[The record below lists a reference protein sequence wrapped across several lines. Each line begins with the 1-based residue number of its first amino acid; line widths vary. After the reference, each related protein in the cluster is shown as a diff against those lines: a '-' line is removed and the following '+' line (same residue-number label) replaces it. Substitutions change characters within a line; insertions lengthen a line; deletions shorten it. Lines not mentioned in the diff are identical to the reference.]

1 MGAIQFI
8 ENLDRTALTI
18 SGSEFERNVEMAV
31 SAIAERHREEVPLSE
46 RHLDIKTPAS
56 SEVEMVAHTLT
67 QTAESA
73 EKGLDSGIAMTGL
86 LRTMQKPLTS
96 MGRIFSE
103 EKPTSQ
109 HSLKGTRPEDTPR
122 LDSSPSTGLSPVVF
136 QPPRNSSDGRRT
148 PDDIRDTPN
157 NTTTQAA
164 KSIGNDIRLGQTS
177 SEVVQVQ
184 RLRRDEHNDVVE
196 LVSPNVN
203 LIHAHTF
210 RSSTL
215 VNMFPGLDKELIED
229 VVRIKQGRLE
239 RPFSYCVS

>member
-8 ENLDRTALTI
+8 ENLDRTTLTI
-18 SGSEFERNVEMAV
+18 SDSEFESNVEMAV

-46 RHLDIKTPAS
+46 RPLGTKKPAS
-56 SEVEMVAHTLT
+56 SEVEMVAHPLT
-67 QTAESA
+67 HPAEPA

-86 LRTMQKPLTS
+86 LQTMQKPLTS

-109 HSLKGTRPEDTPR
+109 HSLKGIKLGDTPR

-136 QPPRNSSDGRRT
+136 QPTQDSSDGRRT
-148 PDDIRDTPN
+148 PDAILDTSN
-157 NTTTQAA
+157 NFTTQAA
-164 KSIGNDIRLGQTS
+164 TSIGNDIRVRQTA
-177 SEVVQVQ
+177 SEVAQVQ
-184 RLRRDEHNDVVE
+184 RLRRNEHNDVVE

-203 LIHAHTF
+203 LSHAHTF

-215 VNMFPGLDKELIED
+215 VNMFPGLDKDLIED

-239 RPFSYCVS
+239 KNFSYCVN